1 MNNADVAAI
10 IGIDLFQMRAGG
22 KGGGGVCHATNHN
35 PIPASPTTFFHYE
48 RRPRRRHRLRRLFF
62 FFSLHSPTTI
72 VWRFLEILGDS
83 WGFFEEAGPDEII
96 DQRLR
101 NEIINENA
109 DKET

>member
-1 MNNADVAAI
+1 M
-10 IGIDLFQMRAGG
+10 GILEDAWGF
-22 KGGGGVCHATNHN
+22 
-35 PIPASPTTFFHYE
+35 
-48 RRPRRRHRLRRLFF
+48 LR
-62 FFSLHSPTTI
+62 
-72 VWRFLEILGDS
+72 ILGDS